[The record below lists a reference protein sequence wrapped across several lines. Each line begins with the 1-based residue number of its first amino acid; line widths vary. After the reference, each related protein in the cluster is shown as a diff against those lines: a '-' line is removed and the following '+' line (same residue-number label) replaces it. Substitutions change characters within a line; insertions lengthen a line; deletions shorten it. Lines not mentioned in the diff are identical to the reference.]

1 VEFEVVCYIMSMKGI
16 IQFTISREDGVY
28 VAEGINVS
36 IVTDG
41 KTFEELTRN
50 IREAVSLYFEGE
62 DPVSLGFVKFP
73 SILTNFELQPLHG
86 LKA

>member
-1 VEFEVVCYIMSMKGI
+1 MKNI
-16 IQFTISREDGVY
+16 IQFTISKEDGIY
-28 VAEGINVS
+28 TAEGINVP

-50 IREAVSLYFEGE
+50 IEEAVALYFEDE
-62 DPVSLGFVKFP
+62 TPESLGFGESP

-86 LKA
+86 VKT